1 MPKKYKSQTMY
12 NIGADSNGE
21 IAYNSYDREKHT
33 SEIDPWAY
41 AQETEKGDVEMIE
54 NTVKNTKW
62 AQ

>member
-1 MPKKYKSQTMY
+1 MY